1 MQLRNHHSLNR
12 QARVGAWVGSVVTPV
27 DQECRGY
34 TQTDVVVTLAVLAL
48 LLTMVVAPLAS
59 MRAKTRLARC
69 TANLGQVNGAILSF
83 CNDNNKALP
92 TVVQGQSGDLW
103 WWYKE
108 QVKKYVGLTGPSGPT
123 DTVFACPDDR
133 GYSDPKPFHENARFD
148 YGSYCYN
155 GVTLPGV
162 PGIAGW
168 SIDSVRQPQ
177 KTLLL
182 MEWTA
187 HAPLS
192 WHKSRTGK
200 ENLPF
205 YCDAQSVV
213 GFVDG
218 HVAFTKIYYDGYNAA
233 YTQDPV
239 AGYDYK
245 YSGK

>member
-1 MQLRNHHSLNR
+1 MMLAPRAALRGGFVPPSGR
-12 QARVGAWVGSVVTPV
+12 A
-27 DQECRGY
+27 CCGY
-34 TQTDVVVTLAVLAL
+34 TQTDAMVTLAVLAVL
-48 LLTMVVAPLAS
+48 AALVVAPLTS
-59 MRAKTRLARC
+59 MRSKTRLARC
-69 TANLGQVNGAILSF
+69 TANLGQINRAILSF
-83 CNDNNKALP
+83 CDDNNKSLP
-92 TVVQGQSGDLW
+92 TVVPGQSGDLW

-108 QVKKYVGLTGPSGPT
+108 QVKKYAGLTAPSGPT

-133 GYSDPKPFHENARFD
+133 GYSDPKPFHDNPRFD

-168 SIDSVRQPQ
+168 SLDSVKQP
-177 KTLLL
+177 KRTLLV

-218 HVAFTKIYYDGYNAA
+218 HVSFTRIYYDGYNAA

-245 YSGK
+245 YSGN